1 MKDYKKILTLIRN
14 NDVGVVVIGLHAAII
29 QSMLDF
35 DILSGKTSPSV
46 IMIVTGGR
54 KSQKFFFGDK
64 EVLIP
69 CVSNLKSIPQELK
82 SSVQLMLNVQSG
94 RRVLESTKEFF
105 SIFPDAYGGTIFA
118 ENVPER
124 HAVELIQKFEGKV
137 FITGPASVGLLVS
150 GSLKLGAIGGVDT
163 EQIIKSH
170 IATRGNIAVGS
181 TSGGMTNELIRAVS
195 NADRRVSFASAV
207 GGDRF
212 PVASLTDLF
221 LLAENDK
228 ETDAFV
234 YFGELGGVDEYE
246 IIQLIKE
253 KRFTKPLVA
262 YIAGVIDE
270 AFDEHVQFGHAKALV
285 QREDESARA
294 KRDALKAVGVIAPET
309 FSEFLK
315 ELRKLPERIYN
326 EVSTTNTLMNRTKSI
341 LSTTKVSDT
350 ERIPVFVKAG
360 KLVDSAQSS
369 FIQLSLEALLGR
381 KVRSK
386 TTVAFTEAVFSL
398 LIDHGGH
405 VSGAVN
411 TMITARAGKDL
422 VSSLSSGLLTIGPRF
437 GGAINASASVWLDG
451 VMHGV
456 DARKY
461 VEDVARKGGR
471 ISGIGH
477 KKYRVGLP
485 DPRVKALS
493 AFATLLKK
501 SPHYDFARD
510 VEKITTGKNGSLIL
524 NVDGLIGALLLD
536 ILSECEGFTSGELQ
550 ELIDVEFFNV
560 FFVIP
565 RSVGFSAHFMEQKR
579 NDEGLFRL
587 PDDLLFV
594 RENDPKVK
602 DKKK

>member
-1 MKDYKKILTLIRN
+1 M
-14 NDVGVVVIGLHAAII
+14 GLHVAII

-35 DILSGKTSPSV
+35 DALCGKTSPSV
-46 IMIVTGGR
+46 VAIITGGR
-54 KSQKFFFGDK
+54 KSQKFFFGSK
-64 EVLIP
+64 EILIP
-69 CVSNLKSIPQELK
+69 CVPNLKLIPIHIQP
-82 SSVQLMLNVQSG
+82 SVRFMLNVQSG
-94 RRVLESTKEFF
+94 RRVLESTKDFF
-105 SIFPDAYGGTIFA
+105 AMFPEAYGGTIFA

-124 HAVELIQKFEGKV
+124 HAVELIQKFDGKV

-150 GSLKLGAIGGVDT
+150 GALKLGAIGGVDT
-163 EQIIKSH
+163 EQILKSH
-170 IATRGNIAVGS
+170 ITTRGNIAVGS

-195 NADRRVSFASAV
+195 NAGRRVSFASAV

-212 PVASLTDLF
+212 PITSLTDLF
-221 LLAENDK
+221 LLAENDT

-246 IIQLIKE
+246 IIELIKE

-294 KRDALKAVGVIAPET
+294 KRDALRAVGVIAPET
-309 FSEFLK
+309 FPDFLQ

-326 EVSTTNTLMNRTKSI
+326 EIDTTTTLMNRTKSI
-341 LSTTKVSDT
+341 LSTTKIADAGRV
-350 ERIPVFVKAG
+350 PVFVKAG
-360 KLVDSAQSS
+360 KLVDSSQRS

-422 VSSLSSGLLTIGPRF
+422 VSSLVSGLLTIGPRF
-437 GGAINASASVWLDG
+437 GGAINASASLWHKG
-451 VMHGV
+451 VQHATTPV
-456 DARKY
+456 LFVEEIARRG
-461 VEDVARKGGR
+461 ER

-477 KKYRVGLP
+477 KKYRVGLA

-501 SPHYDFARD
+501 SPHYDFARS

-524 NVDGLIGALLLD
+524 NVDGLIAALLLD
-536 ILSECEGFTSGELQ
+536 ILSECEGFTSEELG
-550 ELIDVEFFNV
+550 ELIDVEFFNA

-565 RSVGFSAHFMEQKR
+565 RGVGFSAHFMEQKR

-587 PDDLLFV
+587 PEKLLFV
-594 RENDPKVK
+594 RESDSKGK